1 MPVNDSDIT
10 VAFASK
16 RMNKLLKFTVLFEQ
30 IH

>member
-1 MPVNDSDIT
+1 MPVDDSDIT

-30 IH
+30 NH